1 MLLYIR
7 LLSESFSFALN
18 ALRNNKLRTLLSLLG
33 VTIGIFSIIA
43 VLAAV
48 DSMDKKIKEDLSD
61 MDMNTIYLMNFSF
74 GPSEVPR
81 WKRDQFPKVTY
92 EEFEFLK
99 KSVPSIDKISFNFF
113 ARNESVKFESKTVN
127 SIRVKP
133 STEDFFDI
141 EPIKIETGR
150 LFNAAESNSGS
161 PVIVIGNEVAKGL
174 FDTSDP
180 IGKKIRLYGQ
190 KLTVIGVLKKQG
202 QGMFG
207 DSNDVGVFF
216 PVNFLRRMY
225 GDDNDAL
232 RAAILIKPEKGIDI
246 EEFKAEVSQK
256 LRVHRGVKTGE
267 IDNFF
272 MNVLSGFTD
281 FIDNIV
287 GQMNAIGW
295 GISAFSLL
303 VGGFG
308 LCGIPE
314 NLISALRDK
323 GSNGLTVVSNNAGV
337 DDFGLGLL
345 LRTRQIKRMISS
357 YVGENKEFERQLL
370 SGELEVELIPQ
381 GTLAE
386 RCRAAGAGI
395 PAFFTPAGVGT
406 EVAEGKEVRVFD
418 GKTYLLEH
426 AFQSDFAL
434 VKAWKGDRYGNLIF
448 KDTARNFNPMMAM
461 AGKITIAEV
470 EELVPL
476 GQLDPNEVHV
486 AGIFVHRIFQGSN
499 YEKRIEQRTVR
510 PKS

>member
-1 MLLYIR
+1 MLLYLR
-7 LLSESFSFALN
+7 LLSESFSFAIN

-81 WKRDQFPKVTY
+81 WKREQFPKVTY
-92 EEFEFLK
+92 DEFEFLK
-99 KSVPSIDKISFNFF
+99 KSIPSIDKISFNFF

-150 LFNAAESNSGS
+150 LFNASESNSGS
-161 PVIVIGNEVAKGL
+161 PVIVIGSEVANGL
-174 FDTSDP
+174 FENTDP

-207 DSNDVGVFF
+207 DSNDVAVFF

-225 GDDNDAL
+225 GDENDAL

-246 EEFKAEVSQK
+246 EEFKAELAQK

-281 FIDNIV
+281 FIDNII

-308 LCGIPE
+308 IANIMFVSVKE
-314 NLISALRDK
+314 RTNLIGIQKALGAKNKFILFQFLFEAVILSLIGGLIGMFLVWIIALILSNTLDFEFVLSASNMLL
-323 GSNGLTVVSNNAGV
+323 GSGLAA
-337 DDFGLGLL
+337 FIGL
-345 LRTRQIKRMISS
+345 I
-357 YVGENKEFERQLL
+357 
-370 SGELEVELIPQ
+370 
-381 GTLAE
+381 
-386 RCRAAGAGI
+386 AGI
-395 PAFFTPAGVGT
+395 IPAISAS
-406 EVAEGKEVRVFD
+406 K
-418 GKTYLLEH
+418 
-426 AFQSDFAL
+426 
-434 VKAWKGDRYGNLIF
+434 
-448 KDTARNFNPMMAM
+448 
-461 AGKITIAEV
+461 
-470 EELVPL
+470 
-476 GQLDPNEVHV
+476 LDPVE
-486 AGIFVHRIFQGSN
+486 AIRSGM
-499 YEKRIEQRTVR
+499 
-510 PKS
+510 